1 MAERLCKKILKE
13 GKIADIKVSSKGI
26 NANGE
31 NITENARMVL
41 KEMGALASNRKSVQL
56 KKIDKKT
63 IYIAMTEAI
72 KSRLPAGNVIS
83 SYGLIGQD
91 IADPYMQD
99 LETYRRTA
107 KQLQQMIYVLLD
119 KVLKARGG

>member
-13 GKIADIKVSSKGI
+13 GKITDIKVSSKGI
-26 NANGE
+26 NAKGE
-31 NITENARMVL
+31 NIAENAKVVL

-63 IYIAMTEAI
+63 IYIAMTETI
-72 KSRLPAGNVIS
+72 KNKLSEGNVIS
-83 SYGLIGQD
+83 SYGLIGCD
-91 IADPYMQD
+91 ILDPYMQD
-99 LETYRRTA
+99 LEIYRKTA

-119 KVLKARGG
+119 KILKARGE